1 MMPDCLIIVESPTK
15 AKTIGKFLGARYKVI
30 ASTGHVLDLPK
41 SKLGVDVD
49 DHFKPTYITIKG
61 KGEVLAEIRKEASKA
76 KKVLL
81 ATDPDREG
89 EAIAWHIADVIK
101 LDPAAPCRVEF
112 HEITKDAVR
121 NAIKVPRPIDTDL
134 FNAQQT
140 RRILDRLVGYGISPI
155 LWRYGYKGASAGRVQ
170 SVAMRILCDREREI
184 RDFVPKEYWIVTARL
199 KDRKGRKTFDA
210 RYFGEGKTARELH
223 TASEAAE
230 VVSRSDGPFMVT
242 AVNQSEER
250 RSPKPPFTTSTL
262 QQEASR
268 KYNFNTGRTMMVAQ
282 QLYEG
287 IQIGKKGTTGLI
299 TYMRTD
305 SVRISGEA
313 QAAAL
318 SHIRE
323 RLGERYVPD
332 VPNVYRGRSNAQD
345 AHEAIRPTDIANT
358 PEEIRSALTPDQ
370 FKIYKLIYDRFL
382 SSQMAP
388 ARILLNTSI
397 FECGGSSFRSSG
409 QSVLFDGFTAV
420 YTEGHD
426 ETQEKASSLPQ
437 MAVGDVFLSEGVMPE
452 QKFTQPKPR
461 YTEASLIKL
470 LEEKGIGRPSTY
482 APTISTIM
490 HREYVAKDGRQLVP
504 TGLGFVINDFMT
516 NNFSDIVD
524 IPYTA
529 RMEAELDDIASGT
542 KNWEESLASFYTPIR
557 PKVTQPADGGE
568 VPGIIPPES
577 ISPVPIDGEFCPNCG
592 AQLIKRT
599 GKKGV
604 FAACPNYPDC
614 RFTKT
619 IIDRIGVKC
628 PKCGSDIIRLKSRKK
643 QSFYKCENQDCD
655 FICWDVPTGALC
667 PHCGK
672 PIVKRYGREVC
683 TTHGCEFNR
692 RRSDVSRR
700 TENDGNA

>member
-1 MMPDCLIIVESPTK
+1 MPDCLIIVESPTK
-15 AKTIGKFLGARYKVI
+15 ARTIGKFLGARYKVI
-30 ASTGHVLDLPK
+30 ASTGHVRDLPK

-89 EAIAWHIADVIK
+89 EAIAWHIAEVIR
-101 LDPAAPCRVEF
+101 LDPASPCRVEF

-121 NAIKVPRPIDTDL
+121 NAIKSPRPIDANL
-134 FNAQQT
+134 FKAQQT

-155 LWRYGYKGASAGRVQ
+155 LWKYGYKGASAGRVQ
-170 SVAMRILCDREREI
+170 SVAARILCDREREI
-184 RDFVPKEYWIVTARL
+184 RDFVPKEYWTVTARL

-210 RYFGEGKTARELH
+210 RYCGEGEYSRELH
-223 TASEAAE
+223 TAAEAAE
-230 VVSRSDGPFMVT
+230 VVSRVKDGPFT
-242 AVNQSEER
+242 AASVNQSEEV
-250 RSPKPPFTTSTL
+250 RSAKPPFTTSTL

-287 IQIGKKGTTGLI
+287 IQIGKKGSTGLI

-313 QAAAL
+313 QTAAL
-318 SHIRE
+318 SFIRE
-323 RLGERYVPD
+323 RFGERYVPD
-332 VPNVYRGRSNAQD
+332 TPNVYRGRSNAQD
-345 AHEAIRPTDIANT
+345 AHEAIRPTDVANT
-358 PEEIRSALTPDQ
+358 PEEIRSDLTADQ

-382 SSQMAP
+382 SSQMSP
-388 ARILLNTSI
+388 ARILLCTSC
-397 FECGGSSFRSSG
+397 FDCAGATFRSSG
-409 QSVLFDGFTAV
+409 QSVLFDGYSAV

-426 ETQEKASSLPQ
+426 EAQEKASSLPQ
-437 MAVGDVFLSEGVMPE
+437 MAVGDVFSIEGIVPE

-482 APTISTIM
+482 APTISTIL
-490 HREYVAKDGRQLVP
+490 HREYVVKDGRQLVP
-504 TGLGFVINDFMT
+504 TELGFVINDFMT

-529 RMEAELDDIASGT
+529 RMEDELDDIASGA
-542 KNWEESLASFYTPIR
+542 KDWEESLTSFYTPIR
-557 PKVTQPADGGE
+557 PKVTLPADGADA
-568 VPGIIPPES
+568 PGIIPPES
-577 ISPVPIDGEFCPNCG
+577 VRPVPIEGEFCPNCG
-592 AQLIKRT
+592 AQLVKKT
-599 GKKGV
+599 GKRGV
-604 FAACPNYPDC
+604 FAACPNYPGC
-614 RFTKT
+614 KFTKS
-619 IIDRIGVKC
+619 IVDRIGIRC
-628 PKCGSDIIRLKSRKK
+628 PKCGNDIIRLKSRKK
-643 QSFYKCENQDCD
+643 QSFYKCENPDCD
-655 FICWDVPTGALC
+655 FICWDTPTGALC

-692 RRSDVSRR
+692 RRSDGSRR
-700 TENDGNA
+700 TGNDGDA